1 MTLRVTIAVPK
12 DSGNYTAVVKQT
24 NGNPDHTLA
33 PGTSLD
39 VWIHSGNQITVAE
52 ASPAAAEDFPLGK
65 PCDLSDEKT
74 CDSCQ

>member
-24 NGNPDHTLA
+24 NGNPDHKLV

-39 VWIHSGNQITVAE
+39 VWLHSGNQITVTEAE
-52 ASPAAAEDFPLGK
+52 PATEDFPLWQAANL
-65 PCDLSDEKT
+65 CNETT
-74 CDSCQ
+74 CESCQ